1 MVKQWKDLYLL
12 RGIEISYERYGE
24 PTWVM
29 KSNYPRFK
37 SYQTS
42 VPITDVTKLEKN
54 TEKFKKKYPALLKA
68 EIEKMIDA
76 YPDDNKFREDL
87 RTCLRV
93 FGGFLK

>member
-1 MVKQWKDLYLL
+1 M
-12 RGIEISYERYGE
+12 
-24 PTWVM
+24 
-29 KSNYPRFK
+29 
-37 SYQTS
+37 
-42 VPITDVTKLEKN
+42 PITDVTKLEKN